1 MIQVSSSGWNNLFH
15 YLTNTWQFKQ
25 LDSGKTLTSFG
36 VGFRFQSSLFNRLA
50 HVYLEE
56 VAKRMVHVFNQRC
69 HEVYGHLPAP
79 PSKQQQV
86 VANNKDT
93 SNNTPNGK
101 WYHLDIGLNE
111 EGEGLWCCIWIW
123 GLFRVCIFG
132 RIWAF
137 SLWWVCCELESGVL
151 LQWDR
156 CRAGGVEI
164 GLWSFLLK
172 RFSVKEN
179 TPSSYQQTRQN
190 KSCGEEKR
198 RMEKRNPWTGFGAP
212 KPPPPPASAVG
223 PVWSDETTKEELIE
237 SLNKFAEPDTKKILC
252 AAYAVRVSQRTT

>member
-111 EGEGLWCCIWIW
+111 EGEGLWCCIFRIG
-123 GLFRVCIFG
+123 GLFRVCIFD

-151 LQWDR
+151 LQRDR
-156 CRAGGVEI
+156 CSAWRKLPVEEVFSEEEHFLQNRFNKTRALVAE
-164 GLWSFLLK
+164 K
-172 RFSVKEN
+172 D
-179 TPSSYQQTRQN
+179 
-190 KSCGEEKR
+190 GE
-198 RMEKRNPWTGFGAP
+198 
-212 KPPPPPASAVG
+212 
-223 PVWSDETTKEELIE
+223 
-237 SLNKFAEPDTKKILC
+237 AEPMDRIWR
-252 AAYAVRVSQRTT
+252 A